1 MSQWKQIQQLE
12 MRLLEHVD
20 YLYDDNFPMDIRQGL
35 ASWIESQD
43 WDTAANDE
51 SMAAVLFTNLLSQL
65 ERVRSQEQNF
75 LQRHNMKIIQQQLQ
89 VKYATNPAV
98 MARVISNCLREE
110 SRILSSACMQE
121 QSIENKEMTESKT
134 CSQGPLEKSLQ
145 NSVAFERQKNMD
157 NRVGVI
163 RGSVQLMDQAVKYIE
178 DMQDDFD
185 FRYKTLQSRES
196 TERNSDTMKQEV
208 TRLQE
213 MLNRL
218 DFKRKEILS
227 KMDVVIKEIDDL
239 MTSQLNPELQ
249 DWKRRQQVAAIGG
262 PLLTGLDQLQSWFT
276 LTAQSLFQ
284 IKRQLDKLGELV
296 VKVTYEGDPIPL
308 QKTQME
314 ERVKYLI
321 YHLIKSSF
329 VVEKQPCMP
338 THPQKPLIIKTGVQF
353 TTKVR
358 LLVKLPE
365 VDYQLKV
372 KTTFDKDLPPAEC
385 EYKRPRNRI
394 SRQFFILTNNT
405 KVMDIEDYSNGCL
418 SVEFRHLQLK
428 EKKYINGTK
437 GNEGLLSVTEEL
449 HSLSFEA
456 CFTVQGLTI
465 DLETCS
471 LPLVVIS
478 NVSQLPGG
486 WASVMWYNLLTDEP
500 RNLAFFGNPPRASWS
515 QLSEVLSWQFS
526 TFAGRGLN
534 KEQLTMLGEKLLGLL
549 TLELNF
555 DYQVSWSKFSK
566 ENIPGKPFSFWMW
579 LDSILELIKKHLLP
593 VWNEN
598 YIMGFVSKE
607 MERTLLKDREPG
619 TFLLRFSESHL
630 GGITFTW
637 VEHND
642 NGDVKLN
649 SVEPYTKNR
658 LSALPFADI
667 IRDYK
672 VISDGFVPENPLKF
686 LYPDIPKDEAFGRL
700 YNSQPSKGKDT
711 NPIPPYPY
719 IPSTLIPISQL
730 RPNSNATPPSCQS
743 PEPPMTPGEFDMLNE
758 HLCFDIDTMSSPY
771 SE

>member
-12 MRLLEHVD
+12 IRLLEHVD

-43 WDTAANDE
+43 WDTAATDE
-51 SMAAVLFTNLLSQL
+51 SMAAAQFNNLLSQM

-89 VKYATNPAV
+89 IKYTTNPTV
-98 MARVISNCLREE
+98 MARVISTCLREE
-110 SRILSSACMQE
+110 RRILSSACMQE
-121 QSIENKEMTESKT
+121 
-134 CSQGPLEKSLQ
+134 QGPLEKSLQ
-145 NSVAFERQKNMD
+145 NSVAFERQTNLD
-157 NRVGVI
+157 NRVGII
-163 RGSVQLMDQAVKYIE
+163 RGSVQMMDQAVKHIE
-178 DMQDDFD
+178 DIQDDFD

-196 TERNSDTMKQEV
+196 SDRNSEAMKLEV
-208 TRLQE
+208 MRLQE

-218 DFKRKEILS
+218 DFKRKEIVS
-227 KMDVVIKEIDDL
+227 KMDVVVKEIDDL

-262 PLLTGLDQLQSWFT
+262 PLLTSLDQLQSWLS
-276 LTAQSLFQ
+276 LTAQSLFHV
-284 IKRQLDKLGELV
+284 KRQLDKLGELV
-296 VKVTYEGDPIPL
+296 VKVTYESDPIPL
-308 QKTQME
+308 QKPQLE
-314 ERVKYLI
+314 ERVKYLL

-372 KTTFDKDLPPAEC
+372 KTIFDKDLPPG
-385 EYKRPRNRI
+385 RV
-394 SRQFFILTNNT
+394 RQFFILTNNT

-418 SVEFRHLQLK
+418 SVDFRHLQLK

-437 GNEGLLSVTEEL
+437 GSEGLLSVTEEL

-486 WASVMWYNLLTDEP
+486 WASVMWYNLLTHEP

-534 KEQLTMLGEKLLGLL
+534 KEQLNMLGEKLLGQHVSC
-549 TLELNF
+549 N
-555 DYQVSWSKFSK
+555 DYHVSWSKFSK
-566 ENIPGKPFSFWMW
+566 ENISGKPFGFWMW

-607 MERTLLKDREPG
+607 LERSLLKDRERG

-637 VEHND
+637 VEHSD
-642 NGDVKLN
+642 NGEVKFN

-672 VISDGFVPENPLKF
+672 VISDGVVPENPLKF

-700 YNSQPSKGKDT
+700 YNSQPSKVT
-711 NPIPPYPY
+711 PY
-719 IPSTLIPISQL
+719 ITSTLIPISEL
-730 RPNSNATPPSCQS
+730 RSHTSTSSPACQS
-743 PEPPMTPGEFDMLNE
+743 PEPPMTPGEFNMLNDQ
-758 HLCFDIDTMSSPY
+758 LCFDIDTMSSPY

>member
-1 MSQWKQIQQLE
+1 MSQWKQVQQLE
-12 MRLLEHVD
+12 MRLLEQVD

-35 ASWIESQD
+35 AGWIESQD
-43 WDTAANDE
+43 WDSAVNDE
-51 SMAAVLFTNLLSQL
+51 SMASVLFTNLQTQL
-65 ERVRSQEQNF
+65 EKVRSQEQNF

-89 VKYATNPAV
+89 VTASPAFL
-98 MARVISNCLREE
+98 ICKCLY
-110 SRILSSACMQE
+110 IGAANWMFLQGALE
-121 QSIENKEMTESKT
+121 Q
-134 CSQGPLEKSLQ
+134 SLQ

-157 NRVGVI
+157 NRVSII
-163 RGSVQLMDQAVKYIE
+163 RNSVQLMDQAVKNIE

-185 FRYKTLQSRES
+185 FCYKTLQSRDRTSE
-196 TERNSDTMKQEV
+196 MIKQGI

-239 MTSQLNPELQ
+239 MTSQLRPELQ
-249 DWKRRQQVAAIGG
+249 DWKRRQQIAAIGG
-262 PLLTGLDQLQSWFT
+262 PLLTGLEQLQSWFT

-296 VKVTYEGDPIPL
+296 VKVTYESDPIPL
-308 QKTQME
+308 QKPQME

-372 KTTFDKDLPPAEC
+372 KTTFDKYENSFHPVC
-385 EYKRPRNRI
+385 
-394 SRQFFILTNNT
+394 RQFFILTNNT

-428 EKKYINGTK
+428 EKKYTNGTK

-456 CFTVQGLTI
+456 CFTVQGLAV

-500 RNLAFFGNPPRASWS
+500 RNLGFFGNPPRASWS

-534 KEQLTMLGEKLLGLL
+534 KEQLDMLGEKLLGQHASCG
-549 TLELNF
+549 
-555 DYQVSWSKFSK
+555 DYQVSWSKFAK

-598 YIMGFVSKE
+598 FIMGFVSKE
-607 MERTLLKDREPG
+607 MERALLKDREPG

-637 VEHND
+637 VEHSD
-642 NGDVKLN
+642 SGDVKFN

-672 VISDGFVPENPLKF
+672 VISNGGVPENPLKF

-700 YNSQPSKGKDT
+700 YNSQPSKGKTLTSD
-711 NPIPPYPY
+711 
-719 IPSTLIPISQL
+719 STP
-730 RPNSNATPPSCQS
+730 RSCPS
-743 PEPPMTPGEFDMLNE
+743 PEPPMTPGEFDMLSE
-758 HLCFDIDTMSSPY
+758 HLCFDIDTVSFSRGLSRTEGAQGGRGHHTAPWCPC
-771 SE
+771 SLIFTVQF

>member
-20 YLYDDNFPMDIRQGL
+20 YLYDDNFPMDVRQGL

-65 ERVRSQEQNF
+65 DRVRSQESNF

-89 VKYATNPAV
+89 VKYTSNPV
-98 MARVISNCLREE
+98 TMAKVISTCLREE
-110 SRILSSACMQE
+110 CRILSSACMQE
-121 QSIENKEMTESKT
+121 Q
-134 CSQGPLEKSLQ
+134 GPLEKSLQ
-145 NSVAFERQKNMD
+145 NPVAMERQKNLD
-157 NRVGVI
+157 NRVGII

-178 DMQDDFD
+178 DLQDDFD
-185 FRYKTLQSRES
+185 FRYKTLQSRDS
-196 TERNSDTMKQEV
+196 TDRNSETMKQEV
-208 TRLQE
+208 MRLQE
-213 MLNRL
+213 ILNRL

-227 KMDVVIKEIDDL
+227 KMDVVVKEIDDL

-262 PLLTGLDQLQSWFT
+262 PMPTGLDQLQSWFT

-296 VKVTYEGDPIPL
+296 VKVTYECDPIPM
-308 QKTQME
+308 QKPQME
-314 ERVKYLI
+314 ERVKYLL

-372 KTTFDKDLPPAEC
+372 KTTFDKDLPPG
-385 EYKRPRNRI
+385 RV
-394 SRQFFILTNNT
+394 SRQFFILTSNT

-437 GNEGLLSVTEEL
+437 GNEGVLSVTEEL

-500 RNLAFFGNPPRASWS
+500 RNLAFFSNPPWANWS

-526 TFAGRGLN
+526 TFAGQGLN
-534 KEQLTMLGEKLLGLL
+534 KEQLTMLGEKLLGQHASC
-549 TLELNF
+549 N
-555 DYQVSWSKFSK
+555 DCQVSWSKFCK
-566 ENIPGKPFSFWMW
+566 ENILGKPFSFWMW

-607 MERTLLKDREPG
+607 MERHK
-619 TFLLRFSESHL
+619 
-630 GGITFTW
+630 
-637 VEHND
+637 D
-642 NGDVKLN
+642 NGEVKFT

-672 VISDGFVPENPLKF
+672 VISDGLVPENPLKF

-700 YNSQPSKGKDT
+700 YNSQPNKVH
-711 NPIPPYPY
+711 PY
-719 IPSTLIPISQL
+719 IPSTLIPISV
-730 RPNSNATPPSCQS
+730 RTNASTTPPSCQS
-743 PEPPMTPGEFDMLNE
+743 PEPPMTPGEFDMLSE
-758 HLCFDIDTMSSPY
+758 HLCFDLDTVSSPFSY
-771 SE
+771 

>member
-1 MSQWKQIQQLE
+1 MSQWKQVQQLE
-12 MRLLEHVD
+12 MRLLEQVD

-35 ASWIESQD
+35 AGWIESQD
-43 WDTAANDE
+43 WDSAVNDE
-51 SMAAVLFTNLLSQL
+51 SMASVLFTNLQTQL
-65 ERVRSQEQNF
+65 EKVRSQEQNF

-89 VKYATNPAV
+89 VTASPALFLV
-98 MARVISNCLREE
+98 LHLRACRREKE
-110 SRILSSACMQE
+110 VKSSSCSLE
-121 QSIENKEMTESKT
+121 Q
-134 CSQGPLEKSLQ
+134 GALEQSLQ

-157 NRVGVI
+157 NRVSII
-163 RGSVQLMDQAVKYIE
+163 RNSVQLMDQAVKNIE

-185 FRYKTLQSRES
+185 FCYKTLQSRES
-196 TERNSDTMKQEV
+196 ADRTSEMIKQGI

-239 MTSQLNPELQ
+239 MTSQLRPELQ
-249 DWKRRQQVAAIGG
+249 DWKRRQQIAAIGG
-262 PLLTGLDQLQSWFT
+262 PLLTGLEQLQSWFT

-296 VKVTYEGDPIPL
+296 VKVTYESDPIPL
-308 QKTQME
+308 QKPQME

-372 KTTFDKDLPPAEC
+372 KTTFDKDLPAG
-385 EYKRPRNRI
+385 RV

-428 EKKYINGTK
+428 EKKYTNGTK

-456 CFTVQGLTI
+456 CFTVQGLAV

-500 RNLAFFGNPPRASWS
+500 RNLGFFGNPPRASWS

-534 KEQLTMLGEKLLGLL
+534 KEQLDMLGEKLLGQHASCG
-549 TLELNF
+549 
-555 DYQVSWSKFSK
+555 DYQVSWSKFAK

-598 YIMGFVSKE
+598 FIMGFVSKE
-607 MERTLLKDREPG
+607 MERALLKDREPG

-637 VEHND
+637 VEHSD
-642 NGDVKLN
+642 TGDVKFN

-672 VISDGFVPENPLKF
+672 VISNGGVPENPLKF

-700 YNSQPSKGKDT
+700 YNSQPSKV
-711 NPIPPYPY
+711 YPY
-719 IPSTLIPISQL
+719 IPSTLIPISEL
-730 RPNSNATPPSCQS
+730 RSEASSTPRSCPS
-743 PEPPMTPGEFDMLNE
+743 PEPPMTPGEFDMLSE